1 MIQLEIKA
9 IGNSAGVI
17 LPKEALALLRAQK
30 GDKLYLTETPEG
42 FLLSPYN
49 PESAR
54 QLEAAE
60 RIMREDRDVLRE
72 LAK

>member
-1 MIQLEIKA
+1 VIQVEIRA
-9 IGNSAGVI
+9 IGNSAGLI
-17 LPKEALALLRAQK
+17 LPKEALALLHAKK

-49 PESAR
+49 PETAR
-54 QLEAAE
+54 QLEAADL
-60 RIMREDRDVLRE
+60 IMREDRDVLRE

>member
-1 MIQLEIKA
+1 MIELEIKA

-17 LPKEALALLRAQK
+17 LPKAALALLHARK

-49 PESAR
+49 PETAR
-54 QLEAAE
+54 QFEEAE